1 MLLSECSVRDKLII
15 TSVLKENKTAMRLSN
30 IGIEKG
36 TQISVVR
43 ALKGNKA
50 MIISLLGKAV
60 ILSKRSNRFS
70 IIIRWITSIAT

>member
-60 ILSKRSNRFS
+60 ILSKS
-70 IIIRWITSIAT
+70 ATDVVVVERV

>member
-15 TSVLKENKTAMRLSN
+15 TSVLKEDKTAMRLSN

-60 ILSKRSNRFS
+60 ILSKS
-70 IIIRWITSIAT
+70 ATDVVVVERV